1 MRAALLA
8 LLAALHSCWALDD
21 GLALRPPLGINT
33 WNVSMHNLSLFTAL
47 FFCSSVPRTTTALE
61 DLALR

>member
-33 WNVSMHNLSLFTAL
+33 WNVSMHNLSFSQQ
-47 FFCSSVPRTTTALE
+47 CSPVQRSPHNDRA
-61 DLALR
+61 